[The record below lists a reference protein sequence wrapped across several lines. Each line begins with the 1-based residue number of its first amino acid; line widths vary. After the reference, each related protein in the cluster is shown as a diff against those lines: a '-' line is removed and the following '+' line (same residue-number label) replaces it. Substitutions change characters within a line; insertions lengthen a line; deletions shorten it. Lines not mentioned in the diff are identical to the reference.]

1 MNIEKSPSRHA
12 AAAILALSLLGSL
25 TSGNAMA
32 SSAVSVTLGKLT
44 QQYHFEIIASACVS
58 HGLLDAKVVTQ
69 MQQAEARFAKQLP
82 AGIPIEAAKAK
93 VAPNAKS
100 VAARIDGG
108 DKLLCQGMAK
118 EIF

>member
-1 MNIEKSPSRHA
+1 
-12 AAAILALSLLGSL
+12 
-25 TSGNAMA
+25 
-32 SSAVSVTLGKLT
+32 
-44 QQYHFEIIASACVS
+44 
-58 HGLLDAKVVTQ
+58 